1 MELEAF
7 EGAVWGGE
15 GCGEYFHVGFGG
27 VAAVDVNFFGV
38 DY

>member
-7 EGAVWGGE
+7 HGAGWVGE
-15 GCGEYFHVGFGG
+15 GCGEYFHVSFDG
-27 VAAVDVNFFGV
+27 VAAVDVDFFGV